1 MRNTFLAE
9 VIEAWVRLSEEVAG
23 AGPGERAKRVAR
35 ARVRARVSDGGW
47 ARRSS
52 STPTG
57 DEHGGVLEGREEL
70 VFAIRGLDKAM
81 GGSHE
86 RVQKIGGRLAGAVAV
101 AVAGAVAATS
111 CPFALSLRRRL
122 GHGVVAS
129 WRRVFRRS
137 RLRTNATRQYMQ
149 IQWLWPGRPGAW
161 VWAGGGF

>member
-86 RVQKIGGRLAGAVAV
+86 RVQKIGGRLAVAV
-101 AVAGAVAATS
+101 AIAVAAT
-111 CPFALSLRRRL
+111 CPFALSLRLRRL
-122 GHGVVAS
+122 GHDVVAS

-137 RLRTNATRQYMQ
+137 RSRTNATRHYMQ
-149 IQWLWPGRPGAW
+149 IQWLGPGMPGAW